1 MTLTALTHFLT
12 ARCSFFAY
20 TRMITRFFLSL
31 LHSDQGYWYNLLE
44 DDWSSLSL
52 PLSFFFFFRKKYRTF
67 ETAWNIKLTLFC
79 KYISILFKNFNLDLY
94 SIVIKLNHTCLKER
108 EPINRKDQI
117 IANKLYLGYVFRN
130 SGFGIFIKFS
140 LTFSFLN
147 HSKWRR
153 ALSFSTH

>member
-1 MTLTALTHFLT
+1 MFFLCLYTHDH
-12 ARCSFFAY
+12 SFFFIASPLGS
-20 TRMITRFFLSL
+20 RLLIQSSRRWLIFSFSPSFF
-31 LHSDQGYWYNLLE
+31 
-44 DDWSSLSL
+44 
-52 PLSFFFFFRKKYRTF
+52 FFFFFRKKYRTF